1 MITRIEVP
9 MKTKFT
15 SVGASPYSWKKKIG
29 KKLIVMPAPLLMMN
43 SDSISR
49 YGTCRLCRPSHDL
62 LSASDTSPSPIWM
75 TACSL
80 SAAVFCIS
88 GSMKKKRL
96 DNEAAESTAPT
107 IRTNFKSVNSQRFP
121 LMYSITVL
129 SAGPKIKATCIKTY
143 LTVHGRE
150 R

>member
-1 MITRIEVP
+1 

-15 SVGASPYSWKKKIG
+15 SVGANPYSWKKKTG
-29 KKLIVMPAPLLMMN
+29 KKLIVMPAPVLIMN
-43 SDSISR
+43 SDSINR
-49 YGTCRLCRPSHDL
+49 YGTCRLCRPSQDD
-62 LSASDTSPSPIWM
+62 LSASDISPSPIWT

-88 GSMKKKRL
+88 GSTKKKRL
-96 DNEAAESTAPT
+96 DNEAAQSTAPT

-129 SAGPKIKATCIKTY
+129 SAGPRIKATCIKTY
-143 LTVHGRE
+143 LIVQGRD

>member
-1 MITRIEVP
+1 

-15 SVGASPYSWKKKIG
+15 SVGADPYSWKKKIG

-43 SDSISR
+43 SGSITR
-49 YGTCRLCRPSHDL
+49 YGTCRLCRPSQDD
-62 LSASDTSPSPIWM
+62 LSASVVSPSPNWT

-96 DNEAAESTAPT
+96 DNEVAQSTAPT

-121 LMYSITVL
+121 LMYSITIL
-129 SAGPKIKATCIKTY
+129 SAGPRIKATCINTY
-143 LTVHGRE
+143 SIVNGRE